1 MQKIRTLIAHNYTDV
16 TNNIIKAMKDM
27 NYVEVGGTATN
38 GTETYNKIVDLKPE
52 MVFVEF
58 NIDSMNSLEIIE
70 KAKESLNEQTP
81 VFNIITNKEIS
92 DEDMQRAYNMIGRKM
107 NSFVSEPVEDSIID
121 NIMKN
126 YKEHKEIK

>member
-27 NYVEVGGTATN
+27 NYVEVVGTATN